1 VVIAIIAILA
11 AILFPVFAR
20 AREKA
25 VSQSCLSNVKQLALG
40 CIMYAGDWD
49 GKFPKMSVAGDAH
62 DECPFDDQQQYSPYT
77 NYYWME
83 MIFPYVKNEGLYVC
97 PARPKGLGRKC
108 GYGMNREF
116 TLANSGEGLKDA
128 EIQHPA
134 VFVLLADRN
143 SHWNFSTRIYWWYP
157 WARPELA
164 VSGGTY
170 YWIWHGNAG
179 GGPKHLDGLNVGFV
193 DGHAKWVTWFGGGF
207 KSTSDGGP
215 WVWTLAQDQAL

>member
-1 VVIAIIAILA
+1 MRKGFTLIELLVVIAIIAILA

-128 EIQHPA
+128 EIQQSRCLRSARGPQLPLE
-134 VFVLLADRN
+134 LLN
-143 SHWNFSTRIYWWYP
+143 PH
-157 WARPELA
+157 LLV
-164 VSGGTY
+164 VSLGK
-170 YWIWHGNAG
+170 A
-179 GGPKHLDGLNVGFV
+179 
-193 DGHAKWVTWFGGGF
+193 
-207 KSTSDGGP
+207 
-215 WVWTLAQDQAL
+215 